1 MTVSVEVDGLR
12 ELRAEFK
19 RVSADAPKELT
30 KVMRAGAQKVQ
41 QRTVAIAPR
50 SDRDGP
56 HLAEGYKVYARAK
69 EAGVVN
75 DRPHAGVFE
84 FGDSWQRRRGGKVH
98 TVSFQNLGPA
108 PRLMYKVGAELA
120 PVIAN
125 DLERAMTAM
134 IRRTGWLVVGG

>member
-1 MTVSVEVDGLR
+1 MTVSVEIEGLR
-12 ELRAEFK
+12 ELRADFK
-19 RVSADAPKELT
+19 RISAEAPRELT
-30 KVMRAGAQKVQ
+30 KVLRAGAQRVQ
-41 QRTVAIAPR
+41 QRVVAIAPR

-84 FGDSWQRRRGGKVH
+84 FGETWIRRRGGKTH
-98 TVSFQNLGPA
+98 TVTFSNMGPA

-120 PVIAN
+120 DSIAR
-125 DLERAMTAM
+125 DLEVVMTLM
-134 IRRTGWLVVGG
+134 IRRAGWFDVD